1 MAAYPLSNFPALLGG
16 RCPRCHQG
24 KLFST
29 SGWHPT
35 TFADMPPTCPRCG
48 QTFEPEPGFY
58 YGAMFISFGFS
69 VALFLTVGVAV
80 YYLGHDPELWVY
92 VTAVTVGSLLLVP
105 VSYRASRTLMLY
117 GFGFI
122 PFDPAVAEAV
132 AAGTYQIPAVV
143 RRRRGAEFRA
153 ASPPDEEADAG
164 VAGHP

>member
-1 MAAYPLSNFPALLGG
+1 MAAYPFSSFRALLGG

-24 KLFST
+24 RLFST

-80 YYLGHDPELWVY
+80 YVLGHDPELWVY
-92 VTAVTVGSLLLVP
+92 VTAVTVASLLLMP

-122 PFDPAVAEAV
+122 SFDPAVAEAV

-143 RRRRGAEFRA
+143 RRRRSAALRPESPGDEGADPEA
-153 ASPPDEEADAG
+153 APRP
-164 VAGHP
+164 